1 MWQKVKSDA
10 EMKTVLSVAIGP
22 GNRLCLPAHTHTHP
36 DNSQREQQVDVLMT
50 LTLIGTKATAA
61 RLSKYILYRTRHSF
75 SVCNLMFA
83 IKNSRAASP
92 SA

>member
-1 MWQKVKSDA
+1 MNS
-10 EMKTVLSVAIGP
+10 VLSVATGP
-22 GNRLCLPAHTHTHP
+22 GNRLSLLAHTHP
-36 DNSQREQQVDVLMT
+36 DNSQHEQQVDVLMT

-83 IKNSRAASP
+83 IKNSCAASP